1 MRTYHVCCIQRS
13 HQNCSPSFVDSILQ
27 AYVMAPFFVLLEV
40 HTWFPISLFLASWV
54 RWEVVWYCD
63 TRRRSLK
70 FNPCIKLEEA
80 FLPHGGSHF
89 LIPSVVSFWSRKSLL
104 KPFALSTYPLVGCNK
119 WLLTA
124 RHRVVLLNNKD
135 NWQEVLYG
143 VCFAGFTHAW
153 VHRFPNR
160 SAWWTTS
167 WTIVK
172 KTTKRY
178 KTMQPKR
185 RVSHSPGTW
194 HHRPLSPAPKY
205 HRPMFNN
212 FLLPQFLQSVTNFQ
226 AMYDLQ
232 LLICALCWLAEL
244 LVMQWFVFWFWC
256 WILLLFP
263 MLLPPPLHLLRTM
276 TTDCQKTIKDKKGW
290 ERIHIWHRNIS
301 SMVAAW
307 RGEDLTYTPE
317 D

>member
-13 HQNCSPSFVDSILQ
+13 QQNCSPSFVDSILQ

-80 FLPHGGSHF
+80 LLPHGGSHF
-89 LIPSVVSFWSRKSLL
+89 LIPSVVSFWSRNSLL

-160 SAWWTTS
+160 IEWWTTS
-167 WTIVK
+167 RTIIK

-194 HHRPLSPAPKY
+194 HHWPLSPAPKY
-205 HRPMFNN
+205 HGPPCSTIFC
-212 FLLPQFLQSVTNFQ
+212 FLSSSNLLQIFRLCMICNYWFVPYV
-226 AMYDLQ
+226 AW
-232 LLICALCWLAEL
+232 LICWWCSDSSSDSDAEYCCCSQCFCL
-244 LVMQWFVFWFWC
+244 HHCICSEQWQLTVK
-256 WILLLFP
+256 
-263 MLLPPPLHLLRTM
+263 RRSKTKKVEREY
-276 TTDCQKTIKDKKGW
+276 TSDTDIYQ
-290 ERIHIWHRNIS
+290 
-301 SMVAAW
+301 AW
-307 RGEDLTYTPE
+307 
-317 D
+317 

>member
-1 MRTYHVCCIQRS
+1 
-13 HQNCSPSFVDSILQ
+13 
-27 AYVMAPFFVLLEV
+27 MAPFFVLLEV
-40 HTWFPISLFLASWV
+40 HTWFPVSLFLASWV

-80 FLPHGGSHF
+80 LLPHGGSHF
-89 LIPSVVSFWSRKSLL
+89 LIPSVVSFWSRNSLL

-160 SAWWTTS
+160 IEWWTTS
-167 WTIVK
+167 RTIIK

-194 HHRPLSPAPKY
+194 HHWPLSPAPKY
-205 HRPMFNN
+205 HGPMFNN
-212 FLLPQFLQSVTNFQ
+212 FLLPQFIQSVTNFQ

-232 LLICALCWLAEL
+232 LLICALCCLADL
-244 LVMQWFVFWFWC
+244 LVM
-256 WILLLFP
+256 
-263 MLLPPPLHLLRTM
+263 
-276 TTDCQKTIKDKKGW
+276 
-290 ERIHIWHRNIS
+290 
-301 SMVAAW
+301 
-307 RGEDLTYTPE
+307 
-317 D
+317 